1 MDLIMRRFF
10 VEQIL
15 SRGETL
21 VIKGSEARHII
32 RVLRMRAGDSLILMD
47 RKGARFQS
55 RIESVRGEEVSVL
68 LEKPVPAPPES
79 PAEIILCQAL
89 LKARAMDFVIE
100 KASELGVHQIVP
112 FVSQRTVVRLDHDQ
126 PSTRLRHWREIAVN
140 ASKQS
145 NRARPPEVA
154 IPCTL
159 PALVEQWRDEAALK
173 VILWEDE
180 KSQDLKALLRGS
192 APLKTVVGIIGPEGG
207 FSVDEVNRV
216 RQGGFSSVSLG
227 RRVLRAETAALTLL
241 AVLQYEWGDLCLN
254 NRE

>member
-1 MDLIMRRFF
+1 MRRFF
-10 VEQIL
+10 VEEIP
-15 SRGETL
+15 SPGETL

-32 RVLRMRAGDSLILMD
+32 RVLRMRVGDSLILMD

-55 RIESVRGEEVSVL
+55 RIESVRGQEVSVL
-68 LEKPVPAPPES
+68 LEQSIPAPSES

-100 KASELGVHQIVP
+100 KASELGVHQILP
-112 FVSQRTVVRLDHDQ
+112 FASQRTVVRADHDQ
-126 PSTRLRHWREIAVN
+126 PSTRIRHWREIAVN

-154 IPCTL
+154 LPCAL
-159 PALVEQWRDEAALK
+159 PALIEQWQDERALK

-192 APLKTVVGIIGPEGG
+192 APLKTIVGIIGPEGG
-207 FSVDEVNRV
+207 FSVEEVDRV

-227 RRVLRAETAALTLL
+227 HRVLRAETAAITFLSI
-241 AVLQYEWGDLCLN
+241 LQYEWGDLSLIPPT
-254 NRE
+254 